1 MARSV
6 TRFGKILPLWQ
17 NFKNLWPFIE
27 GLNIIL
33 NIFWQLIYAIKQILF
48 VVNDQILIKP
58 YGHTGGGQRMNEKEM
73 TGNIFRV
80 GSIENKFTRMRACNF
95 SCPLFSN
102 GRDGSS

>member
-1 MARSV
+1 MTISVVARSV

-33 NIFWQLIYAIKQILF
+33 NIIWQLIYAIKQILF

-80 GSIENKFTRMRACNF
+80 GSA
-95 SCPLFSN
+95 SCGTQLPSFRILL
-102 GRDGSS
+102 GELGGG